1 MYSNIKHK
9 YFCPAPIKLQ
19 KLFIFS
25 ILYHFV
31 ITQDINSEKN
41 IFGSVTKY
49 LQQYSD
55 INIGSIVFADEKVE
69 NDIEIRQWYD
79 QLTFMLQGQLSNLF
93 PFVYTGN
100 AFKDSAM
107 KLKTVLL
114 RNQKASLVVVDMFK
128 ISHYSSNPLN
138 FLSEELLRGHVWLFL
153 YSYYNITEYNLR
165 SLTIFRHLEDNKNL
179 KFDSQASYL
188 VT

>member
-1 MYSNIKHK
+1 MYPNIKYK
-9 YFCPAPIKLQ
+9 YPFPAPIRIGKV
-19 KLFIFS
+19 FICS
-25 ILYHFV
+25 ILSHFM
-31 ITQDINSEKN
+31 ITQEVKSDESV
-41 IFGSVTKY
+41 FGKVTKY
-49 LQQYSD
+49 LQRYSD

-114 RNQKASLVVVDMFK
+114 RNQKASLVVVDVFK

-153 YSYYNITEYNLR
+153 YPYDNITEYNLR

-179 KFDSQASYL
+179 KFDSQAS
-188 VT
+188 

>member
-1 MYSNIKHK
+1 MYSIIRHE
-9 YFCPAPIKLQ
+9 YFFPAPIKLR
-19 KLFIFS
+19 KLFTFS

-31 ITQDINSEKN
+31 ITQEIKSEKN
-41 IFGSVTKY
+41 VFGSVTKY

-79 QLTFMLQGQLSNLF
+79 QLTFMLQGQLSNSF

-107 KLKTVLL
+107 KLKTVLS
-114 RNQKASLVVVDMFK
+114 RNRKASLVVADMLK
-128 ISHYSSNPLN
+128 ISHYSSNPLS

-153 YSYYNITEYNLR
+153 YPYYNITEYNLR
-165 SLTIFRHLEDNKNL
+165 SLTIFRRLEDNKNL

>member
-1 MYSNIKHK
+1 M
-9 YFCPAPIKLQ
+9 F
-19 KLFIFS
+19 
-25 ILYHFV
+25 HFV
-31 ITQDINSEKN
+31 ITQEVKSEKN

-55 INIGSIVFADEKVE
+55 VNIGSIVFADERVE
-69 NDIEIRQWYD
+69 NDIELRQWYD

-100 AFKDSAM
+100 AFKDSAT

-114 RNQKASLVVVDMFK
+114 RNQKASLVVTDMLK
-128 ISHYSSNPLN
+128 ISRYSSNLLT
-138 FLSEELLRGHVWLFL
+138 FLSEELLRSHVWLFL
-153 YSYYNITEYNLR
+153 YPYNNITEYNLR
-165 SLTIFRHLEDNKNL
+165 SLTIFRHLEDNKSL

>member
-9 YFCPAPIKLQ
+9 YFFLAPIRLR

-25 ILYHFV
+25 VLYHLV
-31 ITQDINSEKN
+31 ITQEINSEKN

-49 LQQYSD
+49 LQRYSD

-69 NDIEIRQWYD
+69 NDVEWYD

-114 RNQKASLVVVDMFK
+114 RNQKASLVVADMLK
-128 ISHYSSNPLN
+128 ISHYSSNPLS
-138 FLSEELLRGHVWLFL
+138 FLPEELLRGHVWLFL
-153 YSYYNITEYNLR
+153 CPYYNITEYNLR
-165 SLTIFRHLEDNKNL
+165 SLTIFRHLEENQNL
-179 KFDSQASYL
+179 QFDSQASY
-188 VT
+188 

>member
-1 MYSNIKHK
+1 MYSNIKHR
-9 YFCPAPIKLQ
+9 YIFPAPIKLQ
-19 KLFIFS
+19 KLFILS

-31 ITQDINSEKN
+31 ITQDIKSETN
-41 IFGSVTKY
+41 IFVSVTKY

-93 PFVYTGN
+93 PFVYTGY

-114 RNQKASLVVVDMFK
+114 RNQKASLVVVDMLK
-128 ISHYSSNPLN
+128 ISQFSSNPLN

-153 YSYYNITEYNLR
+153 YPYYNITEYNLR

>member
-1 MYSNIKHK
+1 MYSIIRHE
-9 YFCPAPIKLQ
+9 YFFPAPIKLR
-19 KLFIFS
+19 KLFTFS

-31 ITQDINSEKN
+31 ITQEIKSEKN
-41 IFGSVTKY
+41 VFGSVTKY

-79 QLTFMLQGQLSNLF
+79 QLTFMLQGQLSNSF

-107 KLKTVLL
+107 KLKTVLS
-114 RNQKASLVVVDMFK
+114 RNRKASLVVADMLK
-128 ISHYSSNPLN
+128 ISHYSSNPLS

-153 YSYYNITEYNLR
+153 YPYYNITEYNLR
-165 SLTIFRHLEDNKNL
+165 SLAIFRHLEENQNL